1 MKRKVFV
8 AIMVFLVS
16 MALVSCGGTKGSKKA
31 SSEDSNMSGEATGYG
46 TVYDNDVSLAR
57 DRAID
62 DAMNKLVKMKLGTT
76 IQGRSVVEDFALV
89 ESIVEARSTGMVRN
103 WKVLKEGSRNG
114 AFMVRI
120 YGEVYPQA
128 VNETIEATI
137 RNYGRPKFMVLINET
152 FEGKRNSPGFTVTE
166 LSMMEIMSNAGFEFV
181 DAAMTQQLL
190 KRERRKMN
198 QAIKGSVSGSVQDL
212 LLDDVGA
219 ECLIVGQVRTTDQS
233 AAMKKYSKN
242 MKSKQAILNLKAI
255 DVYTGRILASTST
268 NMPAVHIDGTTAS
281 KLAIQRALHKILGSV
296 NDENGKFESGPFMN
310 QITKKFL
317 LAATQRMI
325 MLTIAGLDY
334 SDLTKFRNQIE
345 QRVRGVQKVYSRGQS
360 GKSSKIEVEFAGKT
374 TDLADELNAKAES
387 LGFKIDIKETFPN
400 RIVLT
405 AERIK

>member
-1 MKRKVFV
+1 MKQKVFV
-8 AIMVFLVS
+8 AFMVFLVS
-16 MALVSCGGTKGSKKA
+16 MALVSCGGTKGSKK
-31 SSEDSNMSGEATGYG
+31 SSDECTMCGEATGYG
-46 TVYDNDVSLAR
+46 TVYDNDVALAR

-103 WKVLKEGSRNG
+103 WKVLKEGAQDG

-152 FEGKRNSPGFTVTE
+152 FEGKQNSPGFTVTE

-190 KRERRKMN
+190 KRERRKMS
-198 QAIKGSVSGSVQDL
+198 QAIRGNVSGSVQDL

-233 AAMKKYSKN
+233 AALQKYSQN

-281 KLAIQRALHKILGSV
+281 KLAIQRALNKILGSV
-296 NDENGKFESGPFMN
+296 NEETGKFESGPFMN

-334 SDLTKFRNQIE
+334 SDLNKFRNQIE
-345 QRVRGVQKVYSRGQS
+345 HRVRGVQKVYSRGQS
-360 GKSSKIEVEFAGKT
+360 GKFSKIEVEFAGKT
-374 TDLADELNAKAES
+374 TDLADELNAKGES
-387 LGFKIDIKETFPN
+387 LGFQIEIKETFPN